1 MAAKELALVI
11 HFHQPVGNLD
21 AVVRQA
27 TDRCYRPFLEVLEKH
42 PEVPVTLHYSG
53 CLLEWLEANASDVTE
68 RLAGLVRRGQVELMT
83 GGFYE
88 PILAALPARDQI
100 GQIRLLTDHLA
111 ADYRTTPRGVWLTE
125 RVWEQEVVA
134 SLADAGAA
142 YTVVDDT
149 MLHAVGIED
158 DQLTGPFVTDHDGK
172 PLLLYAGDR
181 TLRYLVPYKRTKRVT
196 DYLSAVDDGRLVV
209 YADDGEKFGE
219 WPDTYERVYD
229 KGWLSAFFK
238 ELTAQREWLRLT
250 TLGEHSKGPRPV
262 GRVYLPS
269 SSYDEMMTWALP
281 TDARLVVGRAR
292 RALAKKDPT
301 GILPFVKGAPWRAFI
316 AKYPEVNQLH
326 KRMLHV
332 SGLVEAAGS
341 PPEATRELYK
351 AQCNCAYWHG
361 SFGGLFLGF
370 MRTAL
375 WHHLMRGEVLARA
388 ALPPAPPVEV
398 LDLDADTLDDVI
410 LTAPWGAA
418 VIAVFDG
425 RIVELDDWGIG
436 ANLLATA
443 LRHREAYHL
452 EDENPPDPTE
462 DDEMAAAQPRVE
474 VDRDSLV
481 FDDHLRGVVDL
492 IDDKPMRGPYDYDV
506 VDQGMVRLWSDDDE
520 LRVAKAVSAD
530 AEELI
535 TLHTLTNLSGTQR
548 SGSFGIEASVLPLN
562 LGRGVPPDIVE
573 HDRHRW
579 LIHQAECEVA
589 LEASFSEPA
598 EVSFEAIAT
607 SSATLE
613 GLEEM
618 RQGTAVTTTWA
629 FDLAPQESWSV
640 ELRWKLI
647 LNEGMDKKERG
658 VSA

>member
-21 AVVRQA
+21 AVVRAA
-27 TDRCYRPFLEVLEKH
+27 TDRCYRPFLEVLAKH
-42 PEVPVTLHYSG
+42 PDVPVTLHYSG

-88 PILAALPARDQI
+88 PILAALPARDQV
-100 GQIRLLTDHLA
+100 GQIRMLTDHLA
-111 ADYRTTPRGVWLTE
+111 ADYKTTPRGVWLTE

-142 YTVVDDT
+142 FTIVDDT
-149 MLHAVGIED
+149 MLHGVGISD

-181 TLRYLVPYKRTKRVT
+181 TLRYLVPYKRTKRVI
-196 DYLSAVDDGRLVV
+196 DYLRALDDDRLVV

-229 KGWLSAFFK
+229 EGWLSSFFE
-238 ELTAQREWLRLT
+238 ELSAQREWLRLT
-250 TLGEHSKGPRPV
+250 TLGEHSKGARPA

-292 RALAKKDPT
+292 RALTKKDPT

-332 SGLVEAAGS
+332 SRLVEAAGS
-341 PPEATRELYK
+341 PPEATQELYK

-361 SFGGLFLGF
+361 SFGGVFLGF

-375 WHHLMRGEVLARA
+375 WHHLMRAEALVRA
-388 ALPPAPPVEV
+388 ALPPPSPIEV
-398 LDLDADTLDDVI
+398 VDVDADTLDDVI

-418 VIAVFDG
+418 VIATSDARFT
-425 RIVELDDWGIG
+425 ELDDWSTG

-462 DDEMAAAQPRVE
+462 DDEMDAAQPRVE
-474 VDRDSLV
+474 GDRVSLV
-481 FDDHLRGVVDL
+481 FDEYPRGIVELVDQQRVAAPYEYEVVDHAL
-492 IDDKPMRGPYDYDV
+492 
-506 VDQGMVRLWSDDDE
+506 VRLWSDDGG

-535 TLHTLTNLSGTQR
+535 SLHTLTNLSTSQR

-562 LGRGVPPDIVE
+562 LGRGVLPDIVE
-573 HDRHRW
+573 HDPHRW
-579 LIHQAECEVA
+579 AVHQPECEVA
-589 LEASFSEPA
+589 LEVSYSEPA
-598 EVSFEAIAT
+598 EVSFEPIAT
-607 SSATLE
+607 ASATLK
-613 GLEEM
+613 GLETM
-618 RQGTAVTTTWA
+618 RQGTAVTTTWS

-640 ELRWKLI
+640 ELRWRTI
-647 LNEGMDKKERG
+647 PNEEMDKKERG